1 MFAPAVPTATST
13 TSYVF
18 DLDDVLLPTTRLFAQ
33 PHARRWLHS
42 FKQTDDV
49 RTTCI
54 GYQKLVQPNPLL
66 AHYIRQLR
74 GAKYVLTNAS
84 RVHAYASLGALGLH
98 RLVEGQLDANSGT
111 ALKPAAAPYL
121 TMQRIVQQQHPH
133 NTASASHNI
142 VFFDDRPENHIVP
155 KRLGWTTVWVYGA
168 LDAGT
173 VREHEHAH
181 WIDLRFSTVEAALA
195 YFVGR

>member
-1 MFAPAVPTATST
+1 MAVTA
-13 TSYVF
+13 YVF

-42 FKQTDDV
+42 FKQTNNV

-54 GYQKLVQPNPLL
+54 GYQKLVHPNPLL
-66 AHYIRQLR
+66 VHYVRQLR

-84 RVHAYASLGALGLH
+84 RLHAYASLGALGLH

-111 ALKPAAAPYL
+111 ALKPAAAPFL
-121 TMQRIVQQQHPH
+121 AMQRIVQQQQQHTAAAPH
-133 NTASASHNI
+133 I
-142 VFFDDRPENHIVP
+142 VFFDDRPENHLVP